1 MCLAPRRARQVR
13 APRRPSPHAAA
24 PSPHVM
30 PPVTHWFSQGR
41 PFSTLVLLAAAAGLL
56 VIAERLFVLVVRSKM
71 NGRVFMEE
79 VIRLVRS
86 GKIDDALKL
95 CAQSKA
101 AVSDMGLLILRSR
114 TKDEADLQNVADA
127 ATLSLMPA
135 LTRRL
140 GYLPMLAGLCAL
152 FGLLGTLEG
161 TRQTLVA
168 ASALAGDARGARIA
182 SGLALAIAPLASGL
196 LAAAPLWAAHAYL
209 GSLSESIIEQVHEFS
224 ARLINALIERP
235 DVRLGHR

>member
-1 MCLAPRRARQVR
+1 
-13 APRRPSPHAAA
+13 
-24 PSPHVM
+24 M
-30 PPVTHWFSQGR
+30 PPVNDWFTQGR
-41 PFSTLVLLAAAAGLL
+41 PFTILVLLAAAAGLL
-56 VIAERLFVLVVRSKM
+56 VIAERLFVLVVRSKL
-71 NGRVFMEE
+71 NGRVFMEQ
-79 VIRLVRS
+79 VIRLVGG
-86 GKIDDALKL
+86 GKLDDALKL

-152 FGLLGTLEG
+152 LGLLGTIEG
-161 TRQTLVA
+161 TRQALS
-168 ASALAGDARGARIA
+168 ASALLAGDARGARL
-182 SGLALAIAPLASGL
+182 LAGGARALAPLAFGL
-196 LAAAPLWAAHAYL
+196 TAAAPLWAAHAYL
-209 GSLSESIIEQVHEFS
+209 VSLSESIIEQIHEFS